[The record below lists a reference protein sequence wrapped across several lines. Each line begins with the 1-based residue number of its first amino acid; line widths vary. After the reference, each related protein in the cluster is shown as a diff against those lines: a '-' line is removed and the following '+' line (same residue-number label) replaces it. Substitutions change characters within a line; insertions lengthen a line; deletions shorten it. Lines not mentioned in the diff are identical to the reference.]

1 MTASLNRHFG
11 SRAGIHRK
19 DTRETNPGQALNR
32 FRTYAARSDRNDWIF
47 RGRQFTSNIYV
58 TITLIALIAISIPVT
73 ATNFDYKGNIKYRSL
88 LTSYPADSLFQDYID
103 DPAWDNNANLR
114 LNLSARKNAWALQ
127 ADYEL
132 VTIHGDSV
140 SFAQQNPGLGFTPR
154 LVPDDDHRLM
164 DLTHII
170 SQDANSVTAHHLD
183 RLHLDYS
190 TDQLFFRIGRQAVS
204 WGNGLIYNPMDFFNP
219 FDPAAV
225 DKEYKTGDD
234 MLYAQ
239 YLFDSSNDLQ
249 AVWVGRRDDNGDVS
263 STVSSSAVKYHLF
276 VEDYEFDLLV
286 AEHFDSPTLGLGGVA
301 NVGGSIWRSDI
312 VVTDTDSDTYLSAL
326 INFSYSWV
334 ALDKNVSAAVELYRN
349 GFGIDD
355 GDYSPTAL
363 ANNPQLVQRLQR
375 GELYTVGKHYLA
387 ATATIELS
395 PLWLFTPNIFANL
408 DDHSVM
414 LQLLSQHDV
423 QQDLQLLL
431 ALNLPFGSDGSEF
444 GGIDSGVPGRPLSV
458 DASAFM
464 QLGWYF

>member
-1 MTASLNRHFG
+1 MTASPPRHSGLDPVPNLPLLSSFRLRSG
-11 SRAGIHRK
+11 MTIFLFLAVVSA
-19 DTRETNPGQALNR
+19 QA
-32 FRTYAARSDRNDWIF
+32 
-47 RGRQFTSNIYV
+47 
-58 TITLIALIAISIPVT
+58 

-114 LNLSARKNAWALQ
+114 LNLSARKDAWALQ

-132 VTIHGDSV
+132 VTLHGDNV
-140 SFAQQNPGLGFTPR
+140 SFAQLNPGLGFTPG

-170 SQDANSVTAHHLD
+170 SQGANSVTAHHLD

-190 TDQLFFRIGRQAVS
+190 TDQAFFRAGRQAIS

-239 YLFDSSNDLQ
+239 YLFGSGNDLQ
-249 AVWVGRRDDNGDVS
+249 AVWVGRRDDSGEVS
-263 STVSSSAVKYHLF
+263 STVTSTAVKYHLF

-286 AEHFDSPTLGLGGVA
+286 AEHFDSPTMGLGGVA
-301 NVGGSIWRSDI
+301 NAGGSIWRGDI
-312 VVTDTDSDTYLSAL
+312 VVTDTDSDTYVSAVV
-326 INFSYSWV
+326 NFSYSWIT
-334 ALDKNVSAAVELYRN
+334 LDKNVSASVELYRN

-355 GDYSPTAL
+355 GNYSPGAL
-363 ANNPQLVQRLQR
+363 ANNPELVQRLQR
-375 GELYTVGKHYLA
+375 GELYAIGQHYLA

-414 LQLLSQHDV
+414 LQLLSQHDL

-444 GGIDSGVPGRPLSV
+444 SGIDSGVPDRPLSV
-458 DASAFM
+458 GASAFM

>member
-1 MTASLNRHFG
+1 M
-11 SRAGIHRK
+11 
-19 DTRETNPGQALNR
+19 
-32 FRTYAARSDRNDWIF
+32 
-47 RGRQFTSNIYV
+47 
-58 TITLIALIAISIPVT
+58 
-73 ATNFDYKGNIKYRSL
+73 
-88 LTSYPADSLFQDYID
+88 
-103 DPAWDNNANLR
+103 
-114 LNLSARKNAWALQ
+114 
-127 ADYEL
+127 
-132 VTIHGDSV
+132 TIHGDSV